1 MKNASKQPVRN
12 SPNSSVMEPVS
23 KPPLSNL
30 SSSFDPVVILKVELA
45 LSQIA
50 EDQTSITKIYRTC
63 IIWDLFRCISVAVV
77 NPVGTWYII
86 CNHVQGTAFYL
97 LSPPVRNLPTSL
109 PPAGFYQPSVRSH
122 PTKLQ
127 SWRLIWKFLSQY
139 SIPWSPLASSSAHRR
154 RTQLCRI
161 LLPGITGSKCYK
173 KIFLTVTDH
182 ELLDVS
188 GSDAMLLQ
196 GAHEQRTKLL
206 LLLLHR
212 DAMQAN
218 IYTSIRKYLTIE
230 FHFHSHSHIRSP
242 YLHLCPP
249 YSLLGLLHS
258 CGHNW
263 FGKCIWN
270 QHLFSRKALSLSW

>member
-77 NPVGTWYII
+77 NPVGTYTI
-86 CNHVQGTAFYL
+86 CNHVQGAISSL
-97 LSPPVRNLPTSL
+97 ENSPTSL

-173 KIFLTVTDH
+173 KILLTVTDH

-206 LLLLHR
+206 LLLLHM
-212 DAMQAN
+212 DAMLDQAN
-218 IYTSIRKYLTIE
+218 IANILQSNFTFIHIHI
-230 FHFHSHSHIRSP
+230 FNIRSP
-242 YLHLCPP
+242 
-249 YSLLGLLHS
+249 
-258 CGHNW
+258 
-263 FGKCIWN
+263 
-270 QHLFSRKALSLSW
+270 